1 MAGVVLQQ
9 CSSLARLDRGVEVTL
24 CLLALLDDAFDGM
37 LAVNDS
43 GECGYGCVRR
53 QWEDIVH
60 ILSNVGCRDVGLGQ
74 LCVQIHIDNRYITH
88 GLHGVA
94 VSAARWNVWWR
105 RH

>member
-9 CSSLARLDRGVEVTL
+9 CCSLARLDRSVEVTL

-43 GECGYGCVRR
+43 GERGYGCVRR
-53 QWEDIVH
+53 QREDIVD
-60 ILSNVGCRDVGLGQ
+60 ILGNAGCRDVGLGQ
-74 LCVQIHIDNRYITH
+74 FRVHIHIYNRYITH

-94 VSAARWNVWWR
+94 VSATRRDVWCR